1 MSVLKNKR
9 RTSKI
14 EYFSGMIG
22 KTRLKADDVYASVQ
36 SWTAHAKVAQSYYVV
51 RNMMQLYNELFD
63 GYRMTHQYWR
73 THKDLKRKRKV
84 LRI

>member
-1 MSVLKNKR
+1 MR
-9 RTSKI
+9 RKMKK
-14 EYFSGMIG
+14 FSGMIG

-51 RNMMQLYNELFD
+51 KNMMRLYNVLFD
-63 GYRMTHQYWR
+63 GYRMTRHYWR

-84 LRI
+84 LRL